1 MLSTCWAL
9 RDVIEEFITIYGN
22 SDLEND
28 RLTDMEWAT
37 VRVIKD
43 FLKKLSMSTKA
54 CESKDLTLDLILLCT
69 DYILSLFEKLKDE
82 YKDDPTFSAMFNSR
96 WKKIDKYY

>member
-1 MLSTCWAL
+1 M
-9 RDVIEEFITIYGN
+9 IKEFITIYGDSN
-22 SDLEND
+22 LKND
-28 RLTDMEWAT
+28 RLTNMEWAT

-54 CESKDLTLDLILLCT
+54 CESKDSTLDLILLYT